1 MVRNRL
7 TSRGLAANIE
17 ARTSGFVFTQRGR
30 SPIWRA
36 QRGIPQVETDSVASL
51 FAQVA
56 TGNWASIVPHTWLWA
71 MPMSGPT
78 GGEIRAVEL
87 VDPVLKAQIALATNA
102 LGPGSPVARA
112 LITCAQA
119 LALNEFFDTQLRG
132 ITRRR

>member
-1 MVRNRL
+1 MRDRQVID
-7 TSRGLAANIE
+7 AAF
-17 ARTSGFVFTQRGR
+17 ADHAVS
-30 SPIWRA
+30 A
-36 QRGIPQVETDSVASL
+36 IPQVETDSVASL